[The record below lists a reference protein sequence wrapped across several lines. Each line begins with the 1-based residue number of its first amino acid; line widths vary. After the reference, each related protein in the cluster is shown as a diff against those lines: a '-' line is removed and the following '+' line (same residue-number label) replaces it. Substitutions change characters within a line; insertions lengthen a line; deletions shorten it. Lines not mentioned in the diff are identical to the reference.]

1 MKAVFAALILTALP
15 LASQADALDIKTG
28 DWEVRQTT
36 GITGVPIAKEVLDK
50 LSPEEREKMEV
61 SMRARADEGE
71 QITSHRCVTQPIL
84 DKNDLAGSAKANCT
98 REVVTQTARFVE
110 FEETCTA
117 PEPSKTR
124 VRLNATSVE
133 SYTASTNRT
142 EGNGTEY
149 VAIRGRWI
157 GPNCEKDGDN

>member
-1 MKAVFAALILTALP
+1 MKAVFAALILTAVP
-15 LASQADALDIKTG
+15 IASQADALNIKTG
-28 DWEVRQTT
+28 DWEVSQTT
-36 GITGVPIAKEVLDK
+36 AITGVPIAKEMLDK
-50 LSPEEREKMEV
+50 MSPAERDKMEV

-71 QITSHRCVTQPIL
+71 QITSHRCVTQQVL
-84 DKNDLAGSAKANCT
+84 DNNDLAGSAKANCT
-98 REVVTQTARFVE
+98 REVVSQTARFVE
-110 FEETCTA
+110 IEETCTA

-124 VRLNATSVE
+124 IRLNATSVE

-157 GPNCEKDGDN
+157 GPNCEKAAGD